1 MTEEIKNVSYCVG
14 LSVAE
19 SLIHQDLE
27 HIDPKALAEGITDV
41 FEKKQPKFSAEQAN
55 ALIQQYIQRISEEKF
70 EVYKKDG
77 EEFLLKNKEKHNIHA
92 TPSGLQYEILQEGNG
107 NKPTENS
114 TVEVHYHG
122 TLIDGTIF
130 DSSVQRGQTATFGVT
145 QVIKGWT
152 EALQLMSEGAKYRLF
167 IPQELAYGAHPHPGG
182 AIKPYMA
189 LIFDVELIKIH

>member
-41 FEKKQPKFSAEQAN
+41 FEKKQPKFSAEEAN